1 MRLDGLDHDLWHGRH
16 ERNGASRTVSG
27 TVPGRHA
34 PGGAMQNRVVTRH
47 TLGWRPVE
55 QGGRVAWQDSTTPG
69 DEQSG
74 AVICGGNKAGVW
86 SSERPAFG
94 AR

>member
-1 MRLDGLDHDLWHGRH
+1 
-16 ERNGASRTVSG
+16 
-27 TVPGRHA
+27 
-34 PGGAMQNRVVTRH
+34 
-47 TLGWRPVE
+47 VE
-55 QGGRVAWQDSTTPG
+55 QSGQVAWQDRTAPG

-74 AVICGGNKAGVW
+74 AVICGGDEFEVW